1 MVAVEP
7 ANPTLEEEVDEAGDV
22 KVDDVDDD
30 EEAIPFEQSISWYG
44 ADFTVDAVVSR
55 LDRGDIYIPDFQRS
69 FVWDKRKASR
79 FIESLLLGLPV
90 PGIFLATD
98 ENQRHIVVDGQQR
111 LKSLKFFC
119 NGYFNEDKRKFSL
132 TGIESEFTGKTYDS
146 LSPEYRRK
154 LDNSLLP
161 ATIVRQDRPSDDKSS
176 IYLIFERLN
185 TGGALLQP
193 QEIRA
198 AIYTGEFNNLL
209 RSLNSNPHWR
219 DMFGKVHNRMKDQEL
234 ILRFLA
240 MYFNWEKYQ
249 SPLTKFL
256 NTYMGSN
263 RHLETR
269 SEKELRLAFESTME
283 AIHKH
288 LGANAFKPP
297 QSKGRFTAAVFDSVA
312 VGVAKRLERG
322 DIQNAKALRSRYAS
336 LFENEDY
343 RESTFAGTAH
353 TTAAKQR
360 LTIAIE
366 AFADVP

>member
-1 MVAVEP
+1 MVAAEP
-7 ANPTLEEEVDEAGDV
+7 ANPTPVEEVDEEV
-22 KVDDVDDD
+22 EDVDD
-30 EEAIPFEQSISWYG
+30 EETIPFEHAISWYG

-55 LDRGDIYIPDFQRS
+55 LNRDDIRIPDFQRG
-69 FVWDKRKASR
+69 FVWNRQKASR

-98 ENQRHIVVDGQQR
+98 EDQRFIVVDGQQR

-119 NGYFNEDKRKFSL
+119 NGYFNENKHRKFSL
-132 TGIESEFTGKTYDS
+132 TGIESEFAGKTYDS

-161 ATIVRQDRPSDDKSS
+161 AIIVRQDRPSDDKSS

-185 TGGALLQP
+185 TGGVLLQP

-198 AIYTGEFNNLL
+198 AIYTGEFNDLL
-209 RSLNSNPHWR
+209 RSLNNNPHWR

-240 MYFNWEKYQ
+240 MYFNGEEYQ

-256 NTYMGSN
+256 NAYMGSN
-263 RHLETR
+263 RKLETR
-269 SEKELRLAFESTME
+269 SEGELRQVFEITMK

-312 VGVAKRLERG
+312 VGIAKRLERG
-322 DIQNAKALRSRYAS
+322 DIQNAEALRLRYNS